1 MENLVN
7 EFIEYIGG
15 VRRFSARTQQGYRDV
30 LEDFSEFLQ
39 RELDRLG
46 ENPVEGKL
54 AGLGGNSGDGRLAG
68 PGENPVEGKLAGLGG
83 NTGDGRLAGPGENSE
98 DGRQARLGA
107 NSEDGRQAELGVDS
121 LEVTAEDT
129 VEVAAEDTVEVAA
142 EDRMVL
148 RGMTSQVLRGYEVYL
163 LKERGLSARSVGL
176 YLSVLSSFAKFLMK
190 KDLLTSNPV
199 RMVSRPKVPKRLPEF
214 YRKDSIDSYFEQT
227 RPYGTDT
234 ILDLLGQSDAGQTD
248 REPVREY
255 GRMKAAKSDAE
266 QADREPVGELEMEL
280 YGKCLRRLIISILYN
295 TGIRRSEL
303 IGLERS
309 QFDPARGVLHV
320 RGKGDKMREIPLTS
334 SLCEE
339 ILLYLEVLCRCGFD
353 IDRKDSPLLLTPT
366 GRRLYPQFVDKAVKM
381 ELGTVPG
388 ISGRKSPHV
397 LRHTIATELL
407 DEGTD
412 INSIKEL
419 LGHSSL
425 AATQVYTHNSIE
437 KLKKVYNQAHPR
449 QHSLKK

>member
-1 MENLVN
+1 MINWRADNNLLYLCTMENLVN

-39 RELDRLG
+39 RELDR
-46 ENPVEGKL
+46 
-54 AGLGGNSGDGRLAG
+54 

-83 NTGDGRLAGPGENSE
+83 NTRDGRLAGPGENSE

-107 NSEDGRQAELGVDS
+107 NSEDGGQAELGVDS
-121 LEVTAEDT
+121 LEVT
-129 VEVAAEDTVEVAA
+129 AEDTVEVAA

-234 ILDLLGQSDAGQTD
+234 ILDLLGEA
-248 REPVREY
+248 
-255 GRMKAAKSDAE
+255 DAE
-266 QADREPVGELEMEL
+266 QADREPVGELEKEL

>member
-39 RELDRLG
+39 RELDRLD
-46 ENPVEGKL
+46 
-54 AGLGGNSGDGRLAG
+54 GNTDEGRLAG

-83 NTGDGRLAGPGENSE
+83 NTGDGRLA
-98 DGRQARLGA
+98 RLGA
-107 NSEDGRQAELGVDS
+107 NSEDGGQAELGVDS
-121 LEVTAEDT
+121 L
-129 VEVAAEDTVEVAA
+129 EVAA

-234 ILDLLGQSDAGQTD
+234 ILDLLGQSAVRQADSEPERKYGQ
-248 REPVREY
+248 
-255 GRMKAAKSDAE
+255 MKAAKSESRQDDSE
-266 QADREPVGELEMEL
+266 PVRTVRGMEKETEKDRERENERERGVERGVEMKELEMEL

-303 IGLERS
+303 IGLDRS

-339 ILLYLEVLCRCGFD
+339 ILPYLEVLCRCGFD

>member
-39 RELDRLG
+39 RELDR
-46 ENPVEGKL
+46 
-54 AGLGGNSGDGRLAG
+54 

-83 NTGDGRLAGPGENSE
+83 NTGDGRLA
-98 DGRQARLGA
+98 RLGA
-107 NSEDGRQAELGVDS
+107 NSEDGGQAELGVDS
-121 LEVTAEDT
+121 L
-129 VEVAAEDTVEVAA
+129 EVAA

-234 ILDLLGQSDAGQTD
+234 ILDLLGQSAVRQADSEPERKYGQVKDAKSESRQD
-248 REPVREY
+248 DSEPVRTVRGME
-255 GRMKAAKSDAE
+255 KETEK
-266 QADREPVGELEMEL
+266 DRERENERKNEKENERERGVEMEL

-303 IGLERS
+303 IGLDRS

-449 QHSLKK
+449 QHALKK

>member
-1 MENLVN
+1 
-7 EFIEYIGG
+7 
-15 VRRFSARTQQGYRDV
+15 
-30 LEDFSEFLQ
+30 
-39 RELDRLG
+39 
-46 ENPVEGKL
+46 
-54 AGLGGNSGDGRLAG
+54 
-68 PGENPVEGKLAGLGG
+68 
-83 NTGDGRLAGPGENSE
+83 
-98 DGRQARLGA
+98 
-107 NSEDGRQAELGVDS
+107 
-121 LEVTAEDT
+121 
-129 VEVAAEDTVEVAA
+129 
-142 EDRMVL
+142 MVL

-234 ILDLLGQSDAGQTD
+234 ILDLLGQSAVRQADSEPERKYGQ
-248 REPVREY
+248 
-255 GRMKAAKSDAE
+255 MKAAKSESRQDDSE
-266 QADREPVGELEMEL
+266 PVRTVRGMEKETEKDRERENERERGVERGVEMKELEMEL

-303 IGLERS
+303 IGLDRS

>member
-39 RELDRLG
+39 RELDQ
-46 ENPVEGKL
+46 
-54 AGLGGNSGDGRLAG
+54 

-83 NTGDGRLAGPGENSE
+83 NTRDGRLAGPGENSG
-98 DGRQARLGA
+98 DGRLARLGA
-107 NSEDGRQAELGVDS
+107 NSEDGGQAELGVDS
-121 LEVTAEDT
+121 LEVT
-129 VEVAAEDTVEVAA
+129 AEDTVEVAA

-234 ILDLLGQSDAGQTD
+234 ILDLLGEADAGQTD
-248 REPVREY
+248 SEPVRNMMTTMADVGQTDSEPVR
-255 GRMKAAKSDAE
+255 G
-266 QADREPVGELEMEL
+266 DRENERKNEKENERENERERGVERGVEMKGVEMEL

-449 QHSLKK
+449 QQALKK

>member
-1 MENLVN
+1 MGNLID
-7 EFIEYIGG
+7 EFIEYISGIK
-15 VRRFSARTQQGYRDV
+15 RFSARTQQGYRDV

-39 RELDRLG
+39 RELDR
-46 ENPVEGKL
+46 
-54 AGLGGNSGDGRLAG
+54 
-68 PGENPVEGKLAGLGG
+68 PGENPMEGKLAGLGG
-83 NTGDGRLAGPGENSE
+83 NTRDGRLAGPGENSG
-98 DGRQARLGA
+98 DGRLARLGA
-107 NSEDGRQAELGVDS
+107 NSEDGGQAELGVDS
-121 LEVTAEDT
+121 LEVT
-129 VEVAAEDTVEVAA
+129 AEDTVEVAA

-234 ILDLLGQSDAGQTD
+234 ILDLLGEA
-248 REPVREY
+248 
-255 GRMKAAKSDAE
+255 DAE
-266 QADREPVGELEMEL
+266 QADREPVRELEMEL

-303 IGLERS
+303 IGLDRS

-449 QHSLKK
+449 QTRRNGTKG

>member
-54 AGLGGNSGDGRLAG
+54 AGLGGN
-68 PGENPVEGKLAGLGG
+68 
-83 NTGDGRLAGPGENSE
+83 TGDGRLAGPGENSE

-121 LEVTAEDT
+121 LEVT
-129 VEVAAEDTVEVAA
+129 AEDTVEVAA

>member
-1 MENLVN
+1 MGNLID
-7 EFIEYIGG
+7 EFIEYISGIK
-15 VRRFSARTQQGYRDV
+15 RFSARTQQGYRDV

-39 RELDRLG
+39 RELDR
-46 ENPVEGKL
+46 
-54 AGLGGNSGDGRLAG
+54 
-68 PGENPVEGKLAGLGG
+68 PGENPMEGKLAGLGG
-83 NTGDGRLAGPGENSE
+83 NTRDGRLAGPGENSE
-98 DGRQARLGA
+98 DGRQASLGA
-107 NSEDGRQAELGVDS
+107 NSEDGGQAELGVDS

-129 VEVAAEDTVEVAA
+129 VEVAAEE
-142 EDRMVL
+142 RMVL

-234 ILDLLGQSDAGQTD
+234 ILDLLGEADAEQD
-248 REPVREY
+248 DSEPVRTVRGME
-255 GRMKAAKSDAE
+255 KETEKE
-266 QADREPVGELEMEL
+266 TEKDRERENERERGVEMKGVEMKGVEMEL

-303 IGLERS
+303 IGLDRS

-449 QHSLKK
+449 QQALKK